1 MVFHM
6 SVKDRRFFSGSE
18 GKVYVLISV
27 SEAGTIWPVFMAE
40 RMINLVFYSL
50 KFEDYRPKTVSAA

>member
-6 SVKDRRFFSGSE
+6 SVKDRRFFLGPE

-27 SEAGTIWPVFMAE
+27 SEAGTIWPVVMPE